1 MYREDSEKEKEI
13 ESFYLDIPEEKIF
26 YPIDL
31 EWGVNDSISK
41 SLKIPDNLSID
52 FQKSKKEE
60 LQIKEINLKKYK
72 KRTIR

>member
-31 EWGVNDSISK
+31 EWGGNDAISK

-60 LQIKEINLKKYK
+60 VQIKEINLKKYK